1 MHGASYGVVE
11 PLCSGEDLLDLGCGS
26 GYGTHRIS
34 KLAEEAHG
42 LDVAGDAI
50 AYAKSHYTNENLH
63 FLKVQADSPLPYP
76 AASFDVVL
84 SFQVIEHVLDDDAYL
99 REARRILKPGGTL
112 VVIRSEEHTSELQS
126 LMRISYAVFCLKK
139 KKMLQSERQH

>member
-1 MHGASYGVVE
+1 MHAASYGFVE
-11 PLCSGEDLLDLGCGS
+11 PLCSGEKVLDLGCGS

-42 LDVAGDAI
+42 ADVAGDAI

-84 SFQVIEHVLDDDAYL
+84 SFQVIEHVLDDD
-99 REARRILKPGGTL
+99 
-112 VVIRSEEHTSELQS
+112 RSEEHTSELQS

-139 KKMLQSERQH
+139 KINTKLDQTVRFFQHYQNHDITRSLR

>member
-1 MHGASYGVVE
+1 M
-11 PLCSGEDLLDLGCGS
+11 
-26 GYGTHRIS
+26 
-34 KLAEEAHG
+34 
-42 LDVAGDAI
+42 DVAGYAI

-112 VVIRSEEHTSELQS
+112 VVITPDRKNRLLPGQKPWNRWHVREYGMSDLVE
-126 LMRISYAVFCLKK
+126 RIEIGRASWRESVCKYV
-139 KKMLQSERQH
+139 

>member
-1 MHGASYGVVE
+1 M
-11 PLCSGEDLLDLGCGS
+11 
-26 GYGTHRIS
+26 
-34 KLAEEAHG
+34 
-42 LDVAGDAI
+42 DVAGYAI

-112 VVIRSEEHTSELQS
+112 VVLTPDRKNRLLPGRSD
-126 LMRISYAVFCLKK
+126 
-139 KKMLQSERQH
+139 ERRVGKECVSTWRSRCSPYP

>member
-1 MHGASYGVVE
+1 MTHSFTTRRWSYLKVLE
-11 PLCSGEDLLDLGCGS
+11 LGGGS
-26 GYGTHRIS
+26 GYGTHRIA

-42 LDVAGDAI
+42 VDVAGDAI

-84 SFQVIEHVLDDDAYL
+84 SFQVIEHVLD
-99 REARRILKPGGTL
+99 
-112 VVIRSEEHTSELQS
+112 RSEERRVGKECVSTCRSRWSPLH
-126 LMRISYAVFCLKK
+126 
-139 KKMLQSERQH
+139 